1 MPTGSVLL
9 QAPAPDG
16 QSRKPHQHGE
26 GFPSCRPPPQGLEL
40 VGLGAG
46 VVVVAVVVVALVVV
60 VGGHGGH
67 QFLRGQRAKSH
78 TTYVVNMI
86 SWHTHEHNT

>member
-46 VVVVAVVVVALVVV
+46 VVVVAEEVVVALPAVVV
-60 VGGHGGH
+60 
-67 QFLRGQRAKSH
+67 
-78 TTYVVNMI
+78 
-86 SWHTHEHNT
+86 

>member
-1 MPTGSVLL
+1 MLL

-46 VVVVAVVVVALVVV
+46 VVVAAVVVALLVVV
-60 VGGHGGH
+60 VVS
-67 QFLRGQRAKSH
+67 A
-78 TTYVVNMI
+78 
-86 SWHTHEHNT
+86 HNWFSIYLKCVMQPGMS